1 MFDIIFM
8 SYQEPDAD
16 KHWKVLVDRFPWARR
31 VHGVKGLVNAHIE
44 CAKISRT
51 SMYWHVEG
59 DTLVNE
65 DFNFS
70 YRPDKWNRD
79 VVHVWRSYN
88 AINGLTYGNNG
99 IKLFPRDKVLALEG
113 KKVTDFTTSVSDKF
127 KAVQV
132 VASTVIESDPFN
144 TWKSAF
150 RECVKL
156 SSKVI
161 QGQENE
167 ETEQRLN
174 AWCTKGEEKEF
185 GLFCIRGARSGRD
198 FGHTNRTAPSLLAK
212 INDFDWLQERFHMDE
227 MNDTI

>member
-31 VHGVKGLVNAHIE
+31 VHGVKGLTNAHIE

-127 KAVQV
+127 KAVQI

-150 RECVKL
+150 REATKL
-156 SSKVI
+156 QSGIIDRQKQDESL
-161 QGQENE
+161 
-167 ETEQRLN
+167 QRLE
-174 AWCTKGEEKEF
+174 AWCTVGNGKLGKYSIDGANKGKEF
-185 GLFCIRGARSGRD
+185 AIKHKGDKETLS
-198 FGHTNRTAPSLLAK
+198 K
-212 INDFDWLQERFHMDE
+212 INDFAWLKEQFDGV
-227 MNDTI
+227 